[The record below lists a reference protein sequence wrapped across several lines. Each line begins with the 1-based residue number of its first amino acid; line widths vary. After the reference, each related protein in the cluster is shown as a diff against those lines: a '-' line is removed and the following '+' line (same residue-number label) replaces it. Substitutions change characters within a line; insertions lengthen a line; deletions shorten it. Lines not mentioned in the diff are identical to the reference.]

1 MSAWVVS
8 TSLVSPLGFT
18 SEGNYAIVRQEIS
31 GLSEINDTSLS
42 SNPIFAGRVHNL
54 SSSSTQTKL
63 EVMCGKAVSI
73 ALKNIALNPDRTLYI
88 LSTTKGNIELLNAG
102 NYDPVKIHLHAT
114 AKQLADDA
122 GFQHSLVISNAC
134 ISGVLAI
141 IVAKRFLDVGKY
153 DHCIVVGADALS
165 QFVVSGFE
173 SLHALSPELCRPF
186 DSERKG
192 INLGEAA
199 SCLVLSSKPETL
211 GVRSTIKVTGGGLSN
226 DANHIS
232 GPSRPGLELAK
243 AIDHALQEAQTTP
256 DKIDFISA
264 HGTATLFNDEME
276 SKAFDHAGMNKI
288 PLHSLKGY
296 FGHTLGAAGIVESVM
311 CIQSLLNDE
320 ILVSKGFENMGVSQP
335 LNVCKELI
343 QKPIT
348 SCLKTAS
355 GFGGC
360 NAAIVINKELYQ
372 TL

>member
-1 MSAWVVS
+1 
-8 TSLVSPLGFT
+8 
-18 SEGNYAIVRQEIS
+18 
-31 GLSEINDTSLS
+31 
-42 SNPIFAGRVHNL
+42 
-54 SSSSTQTKL
+54 
-63 EVMCGKAVSI
+63 MCSKAVSI
-73 ALKNIALNPDRTLYI
+73 ALKNIALDPDRTLYI

-232 GPSRPGLELAK
+232 GPSRTGLELAK

-335 LNVCKELI
+335 MNVCKELI